1 MTTSTHNFGD
11 LQQEA
16 WEANQALNNAGLV
29 VATFGN
35 ASVLD
40 RNAGIFAIKPS
51 GIPYASLK
59 AKDMVLVDL
68 DLNIVTGA
76 YRPSSDTSTHGV
88 LYREFGTIGAICHT
102 HSTHAVAWAQALRSI
117 PVYGTTHAD
126 HLTVPVPCTPLMS
139 DARIDGNYEIETGNE
154 IVQYF
159 VDQGLSFEEVEMV
172 LVGGAWSI
180 FVECGRQKS
189 RLQQRYSRRNCPNGT
204 PHGTDQYW
212 CHADQR
218 KLDSKTLA
226 TQTRKGRLLRT
237 EISATINE
245 AKPYSN
251 RRVSTLNRA
260 KSTT

>member
-139 DARIDGNYEIETGNE
+139 DARINGNYEIETGNE

-172 LVGGAWSI
+172 LVGGHGPFSWSVDGKKAVYNSVI
-180 FVECGRQKS
+180 LEEIARMALLTEQISPGVMPIKESLIQK
-189 RLQQRYSRRNCPNGT
+189 
-204 PHGTDQYW
+204 HW
-212 CHADQR
+212 QR
-218 KLDSKTLA
+218 KHGKDAYYGQK
-226 TQTRKGRLLRT
+226 
-237 EISATINE
+237 
-245 AKPYSN
+245 
-251 RRVSTLNRA
+251 
-260 KSTT
+260 